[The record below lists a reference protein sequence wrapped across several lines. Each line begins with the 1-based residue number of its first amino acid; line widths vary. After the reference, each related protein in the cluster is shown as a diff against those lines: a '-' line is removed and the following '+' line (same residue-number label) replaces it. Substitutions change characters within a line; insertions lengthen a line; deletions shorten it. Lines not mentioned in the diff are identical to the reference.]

1 MKTPRLFI
9 HTFCLPLA
17 AAICLGLFTP
27 AASPAEQESA
37 QQTEILRY
45 RQQTGKAAHIYNWK
59 LETQGENVLITLE
72 EPDATFTNLCTPDGS
87 TLSWTMVSPPDTR
100 LRAERKAD
108 KLHLQGTLQGKAVDK
123 QLPLGDNPWFQSLS
137 YSLSRMVALKRAKT
151 DFWFLRSD
159 ELELLGMRA
168 ELAGKE
174 QMVADGKTVAAQ
186 RVRIKLD
193 SLIAAFWEASY
204 WFRETDQVFLRYRGV
219 NGPPGTD
226 ETMIDLQQR

>member
-1 MKTPRLFI
+1 MRLPAKVAA
-9 HTFCLPLA
+9 LVLA
-17 AAICLGLFTP
+17 AAP
-27 AASPAEQESA
+27 ALACARPYTVDDLLAAE
-37 QQTEILRY
+37 
-45 RQQTGKAAHIYNWK
+45 
-59 LETQGENVLITLE
+59 
-72 EPDATFTNLCTPDGS
+72 TFGQMAFTPDGS

-123 QLPLGDNPWFQSLS
+123 QLPLGDKPWFQSLS